1 MALFNRQTS
10 IMSGEIEGGSSSI
23 INVESE
29 NNVSTER
36 FNLRNKFR
44 KHHIDEID
52 REIKSK
58 KFMTCKPT

>member
-1 MALFNRQTS
+1 M
-10 IMSGEIEGGSSSI
+10 
-23 INVESE
+23 NVESE

-52 REIKSK
+52 RDKEQKI
-58 KFMTCKPT
+58 MTCKPT